1 MASQPTHVSFKPS
14 ANTGHR
20 KLTERMPH
28 KRPKYETEDTNL
40 PAPTLP
46 NSPKDSTTASG
57 DEPNSRRKQNPRPK
71 VTPRELKD
79 YVAIEQG
86 WLESSSSR
94 CRKIRQ
100 NFATQNQHMTSLE
113 NLNTQIYQKIGQISA
128 ESVPKKIRLQLGEDL
143 KTLERKRRSV
153 TAELRQAVCDVTI
166 EAASM
171 EQDLEQWQAKE
182 NEFTKRIEKSR

>member
-71 VTPRELKD
+71 VTSRDLKD
-79 YVAIEQG
+79 YVATEQG
-86 WLESSSSR
+86 WLESSSVR

-100 NFATQNQHMTSLE
+100 NLATQNQLMTSLE
-113 NLNTQIYQKIGQISA
+113 NLNTQIYEKVGQISA
-128 ESVPKKIRLQLGEDL
+128 ETVPKKIRLQIGKDM
-143 KTLERKRRSV
+143 KTLERERRSV
-153 TAELRQAVCDVTI
+153 TAGLRQAGYNVTM
-166 EAASM
+166 EVGSM
-171 EQDLEQWQAKE
+171 QQELGQWHGKE
-182 NEFTKRIEKSR
+182 TEFTKRIEKSH